1 MSSQLQLQGVITA
14 TVLPFKFGGSI
25 DWYSYDKLLEY
36 CAAPEGISAIF
47 VNGHAGEGATLGA
60 KEREDVITATQKFLQ
75 GTDKPLLA
83 GVIPYSTQSAI
94 EQARAAES
102 SGADVLV
109 LFPMPQFSAGGAM
122 SFDAPLAYVSEVASQ
137 TSIPISIFQQSL
149 KSGLGYST
157 ETLVALSDIPQVIAI
172 KEGGDD
178 IIAYEENWRK
188 IKEAAPDVAVLSS
201 NFDWFLAQCSIGT
214 DGILSGLASL
224 APDILVDLWRATE
237 QSDLDAM
244 RSISDRLYHL
254 VRSIYGTP
262 PRMDMHT
269 RIKEALVAIGVID
282 CAIPR
287 PPLLSVS
294 REVTNDIQA
303 ALIKVDFLRP
313 EKTQI

>member
-1 MSSQLQLQGVITA
+1 MSLQLQLHGVITA
-14 TVLPFKFGGSI
+14 TVLPFKFDGSI
-25 DWYSYDKLLEY
+25 DWHSYHKLLEY
-36 CAAPEGISAIF
+36 CAAPEDISAIF
-47 VNGHAGEGATLGA
+47 VNGHAGEGATLDA
-60 KEREDVITATQKFLQ
+60 EEREDVITATRKFLQ

-83 GVIPYSTQSAI
+83 GVIPYSTQSAVH
-94 EQARAAES
+94 QARAAES

-109 LFPMPQFSAGGAM
+109 LFPMPQFSAGGAI
-122 SFDAPLAYVSEVASQ
+122 SHDAPLAYVREVASQ
-137 TSIPISIFQQSL
+137 TSIPISIFQYPL

-157 ETLVALSDIPQVIAI
+157 ETLIALADIPQVIAI
-172 KEGGDD
+172 KEGSDD
-178 IIAYEENWRK
+178 IMAYEENWRK
-188 IKEAAPDVAVLSS
+188 IKEAAPNVAVLAS

-224 APDILVDLWRATE
+224 APDILIDLWCATKKG
-237 QSDLDAM
+237 DLDAM

-282 CAIPR
+282 CARPR

-294 REVTNDIQA
+294 REVTNHIQA
-303 ALIKVDFLRP
+303 ALIKVDLLRP
-313 EKTQI
+313 EKGQA

>member
-1 MSSQLQLQGVITA
+1 MISLQLQLHGVITA
-14 TVLPFKFGGSI
+14 TVLPFKFDGSI
-25 DWYSYDKLLEY
+25 DWDSYYKLLEY
-36 CAAPEGISAIF
+36 CATPEGISAIF
-47 VNGHAGEGATLGA
+47 VNGHAGEGATLDA
-60 KEREDVITATQKFLQ
+60 EEREEVITGTRKFLQ
-75 GTDKPLLA
+75 GTEKPLLA

-94 EQARAAES
+94 DQARRAES
-102 SGADVLV
+102 SGADALV
-109 LFPMPQFSAGGAM
+109 LFPMPQFSAGGTM
-122 SFDAPLAYVSEVASQ
+122 SRDAPLAYVREVASQ

-157 ETLVALSDIPQVIAI
+157 ETLVALADIPQVIAI
-172 KEGGDD
+172 KEGSDD

-188 IKEAAPDVAVLSS
+188 IKEAAPDVAVLCS

-224 APDILVDLWRATE
+224 APDILIDLWRATE
-237 QSDLDAM
+237 QSDLDSM

-282 CAIPR
+282 CAMPR

-294 REVTNDIQA
+294 REVANDIQA
-303 ALIKVDFLRP
+303 VLAKVDFLHP
-313 EKTQI
+313 EKA

>member
-1 MSSQLQLQGVITA
+1 MSLQLQLHGVITA
-14 TVLPFKFGGSI
+14 TVLPFKFDGSI
-25 DWYSYDKLLEY
+25 DWHSYHKLLEY
-36 CAAPEGISAIF
+36 CAAPEDISAIF
-47 VNGHAGEGATLGA
+47 VNGHAGEGATLDA
-60 KEREDVITATQKFLQ
+60 EEREDVITATRKFLQ

-83 GVIPYSTQSAI
+83 GVIPYSTQSAVH
-94 EQARAAES
+94 QARAAES

-109 LFPMPQFSAGGAM
+109 LFPMPQFSAGGAI
-122 SFDAPLAYVSEVASQ
+122 SHDAPLAYVREVASQ
-137 TSIPISIFQQSL
+137 TSIPISIFQYPL

-157 ETLVALSDIPQVIAI
+157 ETLIALADIPQVIAI
-172 KEGGDD
+172 KEGSDD
-178 IIAYEENWRK
+178 IMAYEENWRK
-188 IKEAAPDVAVLSS
+188 IKEAAPNVAVLAS

-224 APDILVDLWRATE
+224 APDILIDLWCATE
-237 QSDLDAM
+237 KSDLDAM

-282 CAIPR
+282 CARPR

-294 REVTNDIQA
+294 REVTNHIHA

-313 EKTQI
+313 EKS

>member
-1 MSSQLQLQGVITA
+1 MSLQLQLHGVITA
-14 TVLPFKFGGSI
+14 TVLPFKFDGSI
-25 DWYSYDKLLEY
+25 DWHSYHKLLEY
-36 CAAPEGISAIF
+36 CAAPEDISAIF
-47 VNGHAGEGATLGA
+47 VNGHAGEGATLDA
-60 KEREDVITATQKFLQ
+60 EEREDVITATRKFLQ

-83 GVIPYSTQSAI
+83 GVIPYSTQSAVH
-94 EQARAAES
+94 QARAAES

-109 LFPMPQFSAGGAM
+109 LFPMPQFSAGGAI
-122 SFDAPLAYVSEVASQ
+122 SHDAPLAYVREVASQ
-137 TSIPISIFQQSL
+137 TSIPISIFQYPL

-157 ETLVALSDIPQVIAI
+157 ETLIALADIPQVIAI
-172 KEGGDD
+172 KEGSDD
-178 IIAYEENWRK
+178 IMAYEENWRK
-188 IKEAAPDVAVLSS
+188 IKEAAPNVAVLAS

-224 APDILVDLWRATE
+224 APDILIDLWRATE
-237 QSDLDAM
+237 KSDLDAM

-282 CAIPR
+282 CARPR

-294 REVTNDIQA
+294 REVTNHIHA

-313 EKTQI
+313 EKSEA

>member
-1 MSSQLQLQGVITA
+1 MSLQLQLHGVITA
-14 TVLPFKFGGSI
+14 TVLPFKFDGSI
-25 DWYSYDKLLEY
+25 DWHSYHKLLEY
-36 CAAPEGISAIF
+36 CAAPEDISAIF
-47 VNGHAGEGATLGA
+47 VNGHAGEGATLDA
-60 KEREDVITATQKFLQ
+60 EEREDVITATRKFLQ

-83 GVIPYSTQSAI
+83 GVIPYSTQSAVH
-94 EQARAAES
+94 QARAAES

-109 LFPMPQFSAGGAM
+109 LFPMPQFSAGGTI
-122 SFDAPLAYVSEVASQ
+122 SHDAPLAYVREVASQ
-137 TSIPISIFQQSL
+137 TSIPISIFQYPL

-157 ETLVALSDIPQVIAI
+157 ETLIALADIPQVIAI
-172 KEGGDD
+172 KEGSDD
-178 IIAYEENWRK
+178 IMAYEENWRK
-188 IKEAAPDVAVLSS
+188 IKEAAPNVAVLAS

-224 APDILVDLWRATE
+224 APDILIDLWCATE
-237 QSDLDAM
+237 KSDLDAM

-282 CAIPR
+282 CARPR

-294 REVTNDIQA
+294 REVTNHIHA

-313 EKTQI
+313 EKSEA

>member
-1 MSSQLQLQGVITA
+1 MSLQLQLHGVITA
-14 TVLPFKFGGSI
+14 TVLPFKFDGSI
-25 DWYSYDKLLEY
+25 DWHSYHKLLEY
-36 CAAPEGISAIF
+36 CAAPEDISAIF
-47 VNGHAGEGATLGA
+47 VNGHAGEGATLDA
-60 KEREDVITATQKFLQ
+60 EEREDVITATRKFLQ

-83 GVIPYSTQSAI
+83 GVIPYSTQSAVH
-94 EQARAAES
+94 QARAAES

-109 LFPMPQFSAGGAM
+109 LFPMPQFSAGGAI
-122 SFDAPLAYVSEVASQ
+122 SHDAPLAYVREVASQ
-137 TSIPISIFQQSL
+137 TSIPISIFQYPL

-157 ETLVALSDIPQVIAI
+157 ETLIALADIPQVIAI
-172 KEGGDD
+172 KEGSDD
-178 IIAYEENWRK
+178 IMAYEENWRK
-188 IKEAAPDVAVLSS
+188 IKEAAPNVAVLAS

-224 APDILVDLWRATE
+224 APDILIDLWCATE
-237 QSDLDAM
+237 KSDLDAM

-282 CAIPR
+282 CARPR

-294 REVTNDIQA
+294 REVTNHIHA

-313 EKTQI
+313 EKSET

>member
-1 MSSQLQLQGVITA
+1 MSLQLQLHGVITA
-14 TVLPFKFGGSI
+14 TVLPFKFDGSI
-25 DWYSYDKLLEY
+25 DWHSYHKLLEY
-36 CAAPEGISAIF
+36 CAAPEDISAIF
-47 VNGHAGEGATLGA
+47 VNGHAGEGATLDA
-60 KEREDVITATQKFLQ
+60 EEREDVITATRKFLQ

-83 GVIPYSTQSAI
+83 GVIPYSTQSAVH
-94 EQARAAES
+94 QARAAES

-109 LFPMPQFSAGGAM
+109 LFPMPQFSAGGAI
-122 SFDAPLAYVSEVASQ
+122 SHDAPLAYVREVASQ
-137 TSIPISIFQQSL
+137 TSIPISIFQYPL

-157 ETLVALSDIPQVIAI
+157 ETLIALADIPQVIAI
-172 KEGGDD
+172 KEGSDD
-178 IIAYEENWRK
+178 IMAYEENWRK
-188 IKEAAPDVAVLSS
+188 IKEAAPNVAVLAS

-224 APDILVDLWRATE
+224 APDILIDLWCATKKG
-237 QSDLDAM
+237 DLDAM

-282 CAIPR
+282 CARPR

-294 REVTNDIQA
+294 REVTNHIHA

-313 EKTQI
+313 EKSEA

>member
-1 MSSQLQLQGVITA
+1 MSLQLQLHGVITA
-14 TVLPFKFGGSI
+14 TVLPFKFDGSI
-25 DWYSYDKLLEY
+25 DWHSYCKLLEY
-36 CAAPEGISAIF
+36 CAAPEDISAIF
-47 VNGHAGEGATLGA
+47 VNGHAGEGATLDA
-60 KEREDVITATQKFLQ
+60 EEREDVITATRKFLQ

-83 GVIPYSTQSAI
+83 GVIPYSTQSAVH
-94 EQARAAES
+94 QARAAES

-109 LFPMPQFSAGGAM
+109 LFPMPQFSAGGAI
-122 SFDAPLAYVSEVASQ
+122 SHDAPLAYVREVASQ
-137 TSIPISIFQQSL
+137 TSIPISIFQYPL

-157 ETLVALSDIPQVIAI
+157 ETLIALADIPQVIAI
-172 KEGGDD
+172 KEGSDD
-178 IIAYEENWRK
+178 IMAYEENWRK
-188 IKEAAPDVAVLSS
+188 IKEAAPNVAVLAS

-224 APDILVDLWRATE
+224 APDILIDLWCATE
-237 QSDLDAM
+237 KSDLDAM

-254 VRSIYGTP
+254 VRGIYDTP

-282 CAIPR
+282 CARPR

-294 REVTNDIQA
+294 REVTNHIHA

-313 EKTQI
+313 EKSEA

>member
-1 MSSQLQLQGVITA
+1 MSLQLQLHGVITA
-14 TVLPFKFGGSI
+14 TVLPFKFDGSI
-25 DWYSYDKLLEY
+25 DWHSYHKLLEY
-36 CAAPEGISAIF
+36 CAALEDISAIF
-47 VNGHAGEGATLGA
+47 VNGHAGEGATLDA
-60 KEREDVITATQKFLQ
+60 EEREDVITATRKFLQ
-75 GTDKPLLA
+75 GADKPLLA
-83 GVIPYSTQSAI
+83 GVIPYSTQSAVD
-94 EQARAAES
+94 QARAAES

-109 LFPMPQFSAGGAM
+109 LFPMPQFSAGGAV
-122 SFDAPLAYVSEVASQ
+122 SPDAPLAYVREVASQ
-137 TSIPISIFQQSL
+137 TRIPISIFQYPL

-157 ETLVALSDIPQVIAI
+157 ETLAALADIPQVIAI
-172 KEGGDD
+172 KEGSDD

-188 IKEAAPDVAVLSS
+188 IKEAAPNVAVLCS

-224 APDILVDLWRATE
+224 APDILIDLWRATE
-237 QSDLDAM
+237 QSDLDSM

-282 CAIPR
+282 CAMPR

-294 REVTNDIQA
+294 REVANDIQA
-303 ALIKVDFLRP
+303 VLAKVDFSHP
-313 EKTQI
+313 KKA

>member
-1 MSSQLQLQGVITA
+1 MSLQLQLHGVITA
-14 TVLPFKFGGSI
+14 TVLPFKFDGSI
-25 DWYSYDKLLEY
+25 DWHSYHKLLEY
-36 CAAPEGISAIF
+36 CAAPEDISAIF
-47 VNGHAGEGATLGA
+47 VNGHAGEGATLDA
-60 KEREDVITATQKFLQ
+60 EEREDVITATRKFLQ

-83 GVIPYSTQSAI
+83 GVIPYSTQSAVH
-94 EQARAAES
+94 QARAAES

-109 LFPMPQFSAGGAM
+109 LFPMPQFSAGGAI
-122 SFDAPLAYVSEVASQ
+122 SHDAPLAYVREVASQ
-137 TSIPISIFQQSL
+137 TSIPISIFQYPL

-157 ETLVALSDIPQVIAI
+157 KTLVALADIPQVIAI
-172 KEGGDD
+172 KEGSDD
-178 IIAYEENWRK
+178 IMAYEENWRK
-188 IKEAAPDVAVLSS
+188 IKEAAPNVAVLAS

-224 APDILVDLWRATE
+224 APDILIDLWCATE
-237 QSDLDAM
+237 KSDLDAM

-254 VRSIYGTP
+254 VRSIYSTP

-282 CAIPR
+282 CARPR

-294 REVTNDIQA
+294 REVTNHIHA

-313 EKTQI
+313 EKSEA

>member
-1 MSSQLQLQGVITA
+1 MSLQLQLHGVITA

-25 DWYSYDKLLEY
+25 DWHSYHKLLEY
-36 CAAPEGISAIF
+36 CAAPEDISAIF
-47 VNGHAGEGATLGA
+47 VNGHAGEGATLDA
-60 KEREDVITATQKFLQ
+60 EEREDVITATRKFLQ

-83 GVIPYSTQSAI
+83 GVIPYSTQSAVH
-94 EQARAAES
+94 QARAAES

-109 LFPMPQFSAGGAM
+109 LFPMPQFSAGGAI
-122 SFDAPLAYVSEVASQ
+122 SHDAPLAYVREVASQ
-137 TSIPISIFQQSL
+137 TSIPISIFQYPL

-157 ETLVALSDIPQVIAI
+157 ETLIALADIPQVIAI
-172 KEGGDD
+172 KEGSDD
-178 IIAYEENWRK
+178 IMAYEENWRK
-188 IKEAAPDVAVLSS
+188 IKEAAPNVAVLAS

-224 APDILVDLWRATE
+224 APDILIDLWCATE
-237 QSDLDAM
+237 KSDLDAM

-282 CAIPR
+282 CARPR

-294 REVTNDIQA
+294 REVTNHIHA

-313 EKTQI
+313 EKSEA

>member
-1 MSSQLQLQGVITA
+1 MSLQLQLHGVITA
-14 TVLPFKFGGSI
+14 TVLPFKFDGSI
-25 DWYSYDKLLEY
+25 DWHSYHKLLEY
-36 CAAPEGISAIF
+36 CAAPEDISAIF
-47 VNGHAGEGATLGA
+47 VNGHAGEGATLDA
-60 KEREDVITATQKFLQ
+60 EEREDVITATRKFLQ

-83 GVIPYSTQSAI
+83 GVIPYSTQSAVH
-94 EQARAAES
+94 QARAAES

-109 LFPMPQFSAGGAM
+109 LFPMPQFSAGGAI
-122 SFDAPLAYVSEVASQ
+122 SHDAPLAYVREVASQ
-137 TSIPISIFQQSL
+137 TSIPISIFQYPL

-157 ETLVALSDIPQVIAI
+157 ETLIALADISQVIAI
-172 KEGGDD
+172 KEGSDD
-178 IIAYEENWRK
+178 IMAYEENWRK
-188 IKEAAPDVAVLSS
+188 IKEAAPNVAVLAS

-224 APDILVDLWRATE
+224 APDILIDLWCATE
-237 QSDLDAM
+237 KSDLDAM

-282 CAIPR
+282 CARPR

-294 REVTNDIQA
+294 REVTNHIHA

-313 EKTQI
+313 EKSEA

>member
-1 MSSQLQLQGVITA
+1 MSLQLQLHGVITA
-14 TVLPFKFGGSI
+14 TVLPFKFDGSI
-25 DWYSYDKLLEY
+25 DWHSYHKLLEY
-36 CAAPEGISAIF
+36 CAAPEDISAIF
-47 VNGHAGEGATLGA
+47 VNGHAGEGATLDA
-60 KEREDVITATQKFLQ
+60 EEREDVITATRKFLQ

-83 GVIPYSTQSAI
+83 GVIPYSTQSAVH
-94 EQARAAES
+94 QARAAES

-109 LFPMPQFSAGGAM
+109 LFPMPQFSAGGAI
-122 SFDAPLAYVSEVASQ
+122 SHDAPLAYVREVASQ
-137 TSIPISIFQQSL
+137 TSIPISIFQYPL

-157 ETLVALSDIPQVIAI
+157 ETLIALADISQVIAI
-172 KEGGDD
+172 KEGSDD
-178 IIAYEENWRK
+178 IIVYEENWRK
-188 IKEAAPDVAVLSS
+188 IKEAAPNVAVLAS

-224 APDILVDLWRATE
+224 APDILIDLWCATE
-237 QSDLDAM
+237 KSDLDAM

-254 VRSIYGTP
+254 VRSIYGTR

-282 CAIPR
+282 CARPR

-294 REVTNDIQA
+294 REVTNHIHA

-313 EKTQI
+313 EKSEA

>member
-1 MSSQLQLQGVITA
+1 MSLQLQLHGVITA
-14 TVLPFKFGGSI
+14 TVLPFKFDGSI
-25 DWYSYDKLLEY
+25 DWHSYHKLLEY
-36 CAAPEGISAIF
+36 CAAPEDISAIF
-47 VNGHAGEGATLGA
+47 VNGHAGEGATLDA
-60 KEREDVITATQKFLQ
+60 EEREDVITATRKFLQ

-83 GVIPYSTQSAI
+83 GVIPYSTQSAVH
-94 EQARAAES
+94 QARAAES

-109 LFPMPQFSAGGAM
+109 LFPMPQFSAGGAI
-122 SFDAPLAYVSEVASQ
+122 SHDAPLAYVREVASQ
-137 TSIPISIFQQSL
+137 TSIPISIFQYPL

-157 ETLVALSDIPQVIAI
+157 ETLIALADIPQVIAI
-172 KEGGDD
+172 KEGSDD
-178 IIAYEENWRK
+178 IMAYEENWRK
-188 IKEAAPDVAVLSS
+188 IKEAAPNVAVLAS

-224 APDILVDLWRATE
+224 APDILIDLWCATE
-237 QSDLDAM
+237 KSDLDAM

-282 CAIPR
+282 CARPR

-294 REVTNDIQA
+294 REVTNHIHA

-313 EKTQI
+313 EKSEA

>member
-1 MSSQLQLQGVITA
+1 MSLQLQLHGVITA
-14 TVLPFKFGGSI
+14 TVLPFKFDGSI
-25 DWYSYDKLLEY
+25 DWHSYHKLLEY
-36 CAAPEGISAIF
+36 CAAPEDISAIF
-47 VNGHAGEGATLGA
+47 VNGHAGEGATLDA
-60 KEREDVITATQKFLQ
+60 EEREDVITATRKFLQ

-83 GVIPYSTQSAI
+83 GVIPYSTQSAVH
-94 EQARAAES
+94 QARAAES

-109 LFPMPQFSAGGAM
+109 LFPMPQFSAGGAI
-122 SFDAPLAYVSEVASQ
+122 SHDAPLAYVREVASQ
-137 TSIPISIFQQSL
+137 TSIPISIFQYPL

-157 ETLVALSDIPQVIAI
+157 ETLIALADIPQVIAI
-172 KEGGDD
+172 KEGSDD
-178 IIAYEENWRK
+178 IMAYEENWRK
-188 IKEAAPDVAVLSS
+188 IKEAAPNVAVLAS

-224 APDILVDLWRATE
+224 APDILIDLWCATE
-237 QSDLDAM
+237 KSDLDAM

-254 VRSIYGTP
+254 VRSIYSTP

-282 CAIPR
+282 CARPR

-294 REVTNDIQA
+294 REVTNHIHA

-313 EKTQI
+313 EKSEA

>member
-1 MSSQLQLQGVITA
+1 MSLQLQLHGVITA
-14 TVLPFKFGGSI
+14 TVLPFKFDGSI
-25 DWYSYDKLLEY
+25 DWHSYHKLLEY
-36 CAAPEGISAIF
+36 CAAPEDISAIF
-47 VNGHAGEGATLGA
+47 VNGHAGEGATLDA
-60 KEREDVITATQKFLQ
+60 EEREDVITATRKFLQ

-83 GVIPYSTQSAI
+83 GVIPYSTQSAVH
-94 EQARAAES
+94 QARAAES

-109 LFPMPQFSAGGAM
+109 LFPMPQFSAGGTI
-122 SFDAPLAYVSEVASQ
+122 SHDAPLAYVREVASQ
-137 TSIPISIFQQSL
+137 TSIPISIFQYPL

-157 ETLVALSDIPQVIAI
+157 ETLIALADIPQVIAI
-172 KEGGDD
+172 KEGSDD
-178 IIAYEENWRK
+178 IMAYEENWRK
-188 IKEAAPDVAVLSS
+188 IKEAAPNVAVLAS

-224 APDILVDLWRATE
+224 APDILIDLWCATE
-237 QSDLDAM
+237 KSDLDAM

-254 VRSIYGTP
+254 VRSIYSTP

-282 CAIPR
+282 CARPR

-294 REVTNDIQA
+294 REVTNHIHA

-313 EKTQI
+313 EKSEA

>member
-1 MSSQLQLQGVITA
+1 MSLQLQLHGVITA
-14 TVLPFKFGGSI
+14 TVLPFKFDGSI
-25 DWYSYDKLLEY
+25 DWHSYHKLLEY
-36 CAAPEGISAIF
+36 CAAPEDISAIF
-47 VNGHAGEGATLGA
+47 VNGHAGEGATLDA
-60 KEREDVITATQKFLQ
+60 EEREDVITATRKFLQ

-83 GVIPYSTQSAI
+83 GVIPYSTQSAVH
-94 EQARAAES
+94 QARAAES

-109 LFPMPQFSAGGAM
+109 LFPMPQFSAGGAI
-122 SFDAPLAYVSEVASQ
+122 SHDAPLAYVREVASQ
-137 TSIPISIFQQSL
+137 TSIPISIFQYPL

-157 ETLVALSDIPQVIAI
+157 ETLIALADISQVIAI
-172 KEGGDD
+172 KEGSDD
-178 IIAYEENWRK
+178 IMAYEENWRK
-188 IKEAAPDVAVLSS
+188 IKEAAPNVAVLAS

-224 APDILVDLWRATE
+224 APDILIDLWCATKKG
-237 QSDLDAM
+237 DLDAM

-282 CAIPR
+282 CARPR

-294 REVTNDIQA
+294 REVTNHIHA

-313 EKTQI
+313 EKSEA

>member
-1 MSSQLQLQGVITA
+1 MSLQLQLHGVITA
-14 TVLPFKFGGSI
+14 TVLPFKFDGSI
-25 DWYSYDKLLEY
+25 DWNSYHKLLEY
-36 CAAPEGISAIF
+36 CAAPEDISAIF
-47 VNGHAGEGATLGA
+47 VNGHAGEGATLDA
-60 KEREDVITATQKFLQ
+60 EEREDVITATRKFLQ

-83 GVIPYSTQSAI
+83 GVIPYSTQSAVL
-94 EQARAAES
+94 QARAAES

-109 LFPMPQFSAGGAM
+109 LFPMPQFSAGGAI
-122 SFDAPLAYVSEVASQ
+122 SHDAPLAYVREVASQ
-137 TSIPISIFQQSL
+137 TSIPISIFQYPL

-157 ETLVALSDIPQVIAI
+157 ETLIALADIPQVIAI
-172 KEGGDD
+172 KEGSDD
-178 IIAYEENWRK
+178 IMAYEENWRK
-188 IKEAAPDVAVLSS
+188 IKEAAPNVAVLAS

-224 APDILVDLWRATE
+224 APDILIDLWCATKKG
-237 QSDLDAM
+237 DLDAM

-282 CAIPR
+282 CARPR

-294 REVTNDIQA
+294 REVTNHIHA

-313 EKTQI
+313 EKSEA

>member
-1 MSSQLQLQGVITA
+1 MSLQLQLHGVITA
-14 TVLPFKFGGSI
+14 TVLPFKFDGSI
-25 DWYSYDKLLEY
+25 DWHSYHKLLEY
-36 CAAPEGISAIF
+36 CAAPEDILAIF
-47 VNGHAGEGATLGA
+47 VNGHAGEGATLDA
-60 KEREDVITATQKFLQ
+60 EEREDVITATRKFLQ

-83 GVIPYSTQSAI
+83 GVIPYSTQSAVH
-94 EQARAAES
+94 QARAAES

-109 LFPMPQFSAGGAM
+109 LFPMPQFSAGGTI
-122 SFDAPLAYVSEVASQ
+122 SHDAPLAYVREVASQ
-137 TSIPISIFQQSL
+137 TSIPISIFQYPL

-157 ETLVALSDIPQVIAI
+157 ETLIALADIPQVIAI
-172 KEGGDD
+172 KEGSDD
-178 IIAYEENWRK
+178 IMAYEENWRK
-188 IKEAAPDVAVLSS
+188 IKEAAPNVAVLAS

-224 APDILVDLWRATE
+224 APDILIDLWCATE
-237 QSDLDAM
+237 KSDLDAM

-282 CAIPR
+282 CARPR

-294 REVTNDIQA
+294 REVTNHIHA

-313 EKTQI
+313 EKSEA

>member
-1 MSSQLQLQGVITA
+1 MSLQLQLHGVITA
-14 TVLPFKFGGSI
+14 TVLPFKFDGSI
-25 DWYSYDKLLEY
+25 DWHSYNKLLEY
-36 CAAPEGISAIF
+36 CAAPEDISAIF
-47 VNGHAGEGATLGA
+47 VNGHAGEGATLDA
-60 KEREDVITATQKFLQ
+60 EEREDVITATRKFLQ

-83 GVIPYSTQSAI
+83 GVIPYSTQSAVH
-94 EQARAAES
+94 QARAAES

-109 LFPMPQFSAGGAM
+109 LFPMPQFSAGGAI
-122 SFDAPLAYVSEVASQ
+122 SHDAPLAYVREVASQ
-137 TSIPISIFQQSL
+137 TSIPISIFQYPL

-157 ETLVALSDIPQVIAI
+157 ETLIALADIPQVIAI
-172 KEGGDD
+172 KEGSDD
-178 IIAYEENWRK
+178 IMAYEENWRK
-188 IKEAAPDVAVLSS
+188 IKEAAPNVAVLAS

-224 APDILVDLWRATE
+224 APDILIDLWCATKKG
-237 QSDLDAM
+237 DLDAM

-282 CAIPR
+282 CARPR

-294 REVTNDIQA
+294 REVTNHIHA

-313 EKTQI
+313 EKSEA